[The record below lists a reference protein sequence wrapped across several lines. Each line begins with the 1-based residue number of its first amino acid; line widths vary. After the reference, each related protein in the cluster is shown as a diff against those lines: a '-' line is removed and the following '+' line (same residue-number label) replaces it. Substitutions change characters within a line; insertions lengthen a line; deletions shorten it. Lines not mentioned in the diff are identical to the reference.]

1 MAGILPITIMMM
13 TASCSSDNEN
23 IQEPQPTGRTIYVE
37 IPAENTTETRAA
49 LGESVEGKRYYTF
62 AEGDN
67 LQISG
72 TISGSGQK
80 FYSVASSGSSTPAPF
95 KMESKSADG
104 KSAVFSGYVY
114 FEDGTSDMTSTFATF
129 EATLLP
135 DGWETFG
142 NSYFPAYFYTINNTT
157 GQVAVS
163 HDAYCNWTCP
173 SLNVAY
179 SRYAWLTHSFEN
191 NTLAAKPI
199 NLICRNAF
207 LNVTINGVP
216 NGNFYTN
223 GRYESND
230 FCQGGFFPIVA
241 TGGVVNFAM
250 AVPAGVNNIKI
261 ITTAGTLTLP
271 AEKTTEAGKIY
282 NITRNYIDLDGGG
295 KE

>member
-1 MAGILPITIMMM
+1 MAGILPITIIMM
-13 TASCSSDNEN
+13 TASCSSDNDN
-23 IQEPQPTGRTIYVE
+23 IQEPQSTGRTIYVE

-49 LGESVEGKRYYTF
+49 LGESVEGKRYNAF
-62 AEGDN
+62 ADGDN

-72 TISGSGQK
+72 TVSSGKK

-95 KMESKSADG
+95 KMKSKKADG

-114 FEDGTSDMTSTFATF
+114 FEDGTSDMGSTFATF

-142 NSYFPAYFYTINNTT
+142 DSYYPAYFYTINNTT

-223 GRYESND
+223 GRYEPND
-230 FCQGGFFPIVA
+230 FCQGGFIPIVA

-250 AVPAGVNNIKI
+250 AVPAGVKGISIMMETGGGESK
-261 ITTAGTLTLP
+261 TLTLP
-271 AEKTTEAGKIY
+271 AGNTTEAGKIY
-282 NITRNYIDLDGGG
+282 SITRNYADL
-295 KE
+295 

>member
-1 MAGILPITIMMM
+1 MM
-13 TASCSSDNEN
+13 TASCSSDNDN
-23 IQEPQPTGRTIYVE
+23 IQEPQSTGRTIYVE

-49 LGESVEGKRYYTF
+49 LGESVEGKRYNAF
-62 AEGDN
+62 ADGDN

-72 TISGSGQK
+72 TVSSGKK

-95 KMESKSADG
+95 KMKSKKADG

-114 FEDGTSDMTSTFATF
+114 FEDGTSDMGSTFATF

-142 NSYFPAYFYTINNTT
+142 DSYYPAYFYTINNTT

-223 GRYESND
+223 GRYEPND
-230 FCQGGFFPIVA
+230 FCQGGFIPIVA

-250 AVPAGVNNIKI
+250 AVPAGVKGISIMMETGGGESK
-261 ITTAGTLTLP
+261 TLTLP
-271 AEKTTEAGKIY
+271 AGNTTEAGKIY
-282 NITRNYIDLDGGG
+282 SITRNYADL
-295 KE
+295 